1 MSTGS
6 PPSPSGPLE
15 LSATVRR
22 AVAALGR
29 RLRGGRPEHGVSLAK
44 LSVLGRLYRLGQMSA
59 ATLASQERI
68 KPQSLTRLLATL
80 EQRGFIK
87 RRPDESDGRRTLIEI
102 TPTGKEVLT
111 RDMRQRDAWLALAM
125 STELSGTEQE
135 LLRIAAPLLERL
147 ADAQGIVAL
156 RRTISEGKSKVLE
169 GEIEPAARIRK
180 AHA

>member
-1 MSTGS
+1 MTPGS
-6 PPSPSGPLE
+6 PPNPSGPLE

-22 AVAALGR
+22 AVTSLGR
-29 RLRGGRPEHGVSLAK
+29 RLRGERPEHGVSLAR
-44 LSVLGRLYRLGQMSA
+44 LSVLGRLYRLGPTSA

-68 KPQSLTRLLATL
+68 KPQSLTRLLANL

-87 RRPDESDGRRTLIEI
+87 RRPDESDGRRALIEI
-102 TPTGKEVLT
+102 TPGGKEVLT

-125 STELSGTEQE
+125 STELSATEQE

-147 ADAQGIVAL
+147 ADAEGIIAL
-156 RRTISEGKSKVLE
+156 RVR
-169 GEIEPAARIRK
+169 R